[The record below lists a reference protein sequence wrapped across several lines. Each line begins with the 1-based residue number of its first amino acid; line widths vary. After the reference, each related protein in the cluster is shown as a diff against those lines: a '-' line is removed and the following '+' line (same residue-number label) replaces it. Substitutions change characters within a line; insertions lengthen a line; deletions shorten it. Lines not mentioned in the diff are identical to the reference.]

1 MSNYYKLAG
10 SKNPTTDWTAE
21 VILEKDDDGNVTKSV
36 GANKPAQLSQ
46 EDRDKLEALGYEVE
60 SSSKQEADEAEQQA
74 VVASSSQLG
83 TAPLVGDQSQNQPV
97 SDVDQSGDNTKN
109 S

>member
-36 GANKPAQLSQ
+36 GANSPAQLSQ

-60 SSSKQEADEAEQQA
+60 SVQQA
-74 VVASSSQLG
+74 RGRRSEAQAVIAASSQLG
-83 TAPLVGDQSQNQPV
+83 TAPALGR
-97 SDVDQSGDNTKN
+97 
-109 S
+109 